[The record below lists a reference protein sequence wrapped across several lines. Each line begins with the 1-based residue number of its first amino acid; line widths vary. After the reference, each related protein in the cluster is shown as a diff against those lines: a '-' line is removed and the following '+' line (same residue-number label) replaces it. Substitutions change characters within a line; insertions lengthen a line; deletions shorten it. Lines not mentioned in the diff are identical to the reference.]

1 MNRFKLPLI
10 IAIIVV
16 VLGTA
21 GYFGWNMLRGT
32 DVGIETSTYQAV
44 FLSNG
49 QVYFGK
55 LHLVSGGYYKLTNV
69 YYLQSNDSSSAS
81 SSTQST
87 TNSGTASL
95 VKLTNEV
102 YAPEDAVFIAKNQV
116 LFYENLNKDGN
127 AVQSIE
133 QAAKS
138 IK

>member
-21 GYFGWNMLRGT
+21 GYIGWTMLRGAG
-32 DVGIETSTYQAV
+32 VGVETNTYQAV
-44 FLSNG
+44 FLTNG

-55 LHLVSGGYYKLTNV
+55 LHAASGGYIKLTDV
-69 YYLQSNDSSSAS
+69 YYLQSSDGSGTSDQQ
-81 SSTQST
+81 SST
-87 TNSGTASL
+87 NDSGTARL

-102 YAPEDAVFIAKNQV
+102 YAPEDAIFVAKNQV
-116 LFYENLNKDGN
+116 LFYENLNKNGN

-133 QAAKS
+133 QAAKTA
-138 IK
+138 K

>member
-21 GYFGWNMLRGT
+21 GYFGWTMLHGGV
-32 DVGIETSTYQAV
+32 VGVESNTYQAV
-44 FLSNG
+44 FLTNG

-55 LHLVSGGYYKLTNV
+55 LHKQSGDYLKLTDV
-69 YYLQSNDSSSAS
+69 YYLQSDDTSSDTSGQQASSDSS
-81 SSTQST
+81 
-87 TNSGTASL
+87 TARL

-102 YAPEDAVFIAKNQV
+102 YAPEDAVFVAKNQV

-138 IK
+138 AK